1 MTSIDIGVVEQ
12 FLTPPLGV
20 LTPHIDTSGP
30 YSGNQTLSTWSSGVP
45 VANTFGVIWR
55 VNGAIP
61 AELGYKLG
69 WVDPLSIN
77 SGEEYEER
85 LVQVVVQHQLLSGAW
100 ITTQIEDC
108 YQTSGTIRWK
118 DATPG
123 RLGLYVLPGLA
134 FDLYFLQVG

>member
-12 FLTPPLGV
+12 FLHPPIGL
-20 LTPHIDTSGP
+20 LTPHIDTNGP
-30 YSGNQTLSTWSSGVP
+30 YAGNQTLSTWSGSNP

-61 AELGYKLG
+61 ADLGYTLG

-77 SGEEYEER
+77 SGEEYELR
-85 LVQVVVQHQLLSGAW
+85 LVQIVVQHQLFSGAW
-100 ITTQIEDC
+100 ITTQLVDSHTI
-108 YQTSGTIRWK
+108 SGTLMWE

-134 FDLYFLQVG
+134 MDLYYLQVG